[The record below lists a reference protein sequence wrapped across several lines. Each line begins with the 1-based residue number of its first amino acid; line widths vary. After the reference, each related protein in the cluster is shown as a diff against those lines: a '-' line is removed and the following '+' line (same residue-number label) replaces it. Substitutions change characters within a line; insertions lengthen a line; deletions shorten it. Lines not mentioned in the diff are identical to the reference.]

1 MRVKLW
7 KSLRDRALWAVSL
20 LLLLAFMVF
29 LSPFSS
35 YAQE

>member
-29 LSPFSS
+29 LSTFCSCGRD
-35 YAQE
+35 